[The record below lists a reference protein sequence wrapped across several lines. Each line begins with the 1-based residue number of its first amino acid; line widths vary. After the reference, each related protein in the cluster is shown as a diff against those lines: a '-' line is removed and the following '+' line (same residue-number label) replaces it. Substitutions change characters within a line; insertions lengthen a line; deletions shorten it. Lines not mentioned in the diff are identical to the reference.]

1 MGRAMCHFW
10 KQQAD
15 RHLVGKPDQHPQH
28 PPRHD
33 LLQDGERNLGY
44 ANNYFVKVFDL
55 KQEETYFN
63 VVVFENI
70 YFYLLLSYIQ

>member
-1 MGRAMCHFW
+1 MCHFG

-33 LLQDGERNLGY
+33 LLQDRECALGY
-44 ANNYFVKVFDL
+44 VSRIC
-55 KQEETYFN
+55 
-63 VVVFENI
+63 VFEKSKKILKISLENNQTQ
-70 YFYLLLSYIQ
+70 FHLVLCLLS